1 MKLDQF
7 LTAYTKTHSKLIKG
21 LNVRYE
27 SIKILENTGLNLFD
41 LSCSNVLLDTSP
53 KARETKAKRNYW
65 DIIKM
70 KSLGSPSGP
79 AVWCSLGPGV

>member
-27 SIKILENTGLNLFD
+27 SIKILEDNTGSDIFD
-41 LSCSNVLLDTSP
+41 IRHSNFFLDMSP
-53 KARETKAKRNYW
+53 EIKETKAKISY
-65 DIIKM
+65 
-70 KSLGSPSGP
+70 
-79 AVWCSLGPGV
+79 